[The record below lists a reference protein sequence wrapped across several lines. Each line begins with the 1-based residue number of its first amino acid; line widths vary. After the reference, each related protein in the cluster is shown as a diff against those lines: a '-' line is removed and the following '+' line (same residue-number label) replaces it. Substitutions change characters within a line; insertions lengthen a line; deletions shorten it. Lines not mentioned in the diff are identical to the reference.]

1 MSRTSSMLTLVLAM
15 ATTLLSRQAYA
26 FGPKGHEIAGRL
38 AETALCP
45 AAERQ
50 VAALGRGQSLAE
62 LGLWADR
69 IRSQP
74 KWRHT
79 GPWHYMNIADPSD
92 GDAAAAIRDFVHP
105 PERDVLWAIEH
116 YAAVLADRSAPRSAR
131 AEALRFV
138 VHFVVDV
145 HQPLH
150 VGRAEDRGGNAVDVR
165 YDATVVNLHRFWD
178 TDVIELEGLSVA
190 QFVRRLAASTQ
201 WRSRAF
207 AAARTDLDPA
217 HWATESLALRP
228 LVYGFEQASSGRA
241 AVLDAK
247 YVAAAERAVEGR
259 LALAAARLAGVLNRA
274 FCSD

>member
-1 MSRTSSMLTLVLAM
+1 MSRTLSMLTLVLAV
-15 ATTLLSRQAYA
+15 ATILLSRQAYA
-26 FGPKGHEIAGRL
+26 FGPKGHEIAGQL
-38 AETALCP
+38 AQTKLCP

-50 VAALGRGQSLAE
+50 VAELGRGQSLAE

-79 GPWHYMNIADPSD
+79 GPWHYLNIDDPSD
-92 GDAAAAIRDFVHP
+92 GDAAAAIRGFVHP
-105 PERDVLWAIEH
+105 PERDVLWAIDQ
-116 YAAVLADRSAPRSAR
+116 YAAVLADGSARRSAR

-165 YDATVVNLHRFWD
+165 YHDAVVNLHRFWD

-190 QFVRRLAASTQ
+190 RFVRRLAASAQ

-207 AAARTDLDPA
+207 AGARTDLDPA
-217 HWATESLALRP
+217 HWAAESLALRP
-228 LVYGFEQASSGRA
+228 FVYGFEHSSDRA
-241 AVLDAK
+241 ARLDEK
-247 YVAAAERAVEGR
+247 YVAAAERVVEAR
-259 LALAAARLAGVLNRA
+259 LALAAARLAGVVNRA
-274 FCSD
+274 FCAE